1 MKRFTPIAKR
11 ERGSNRTTNLDGR
24 ATRLRRKVTP
34 RVPRWLRLILEI
46 PLEMKLLGANLII
59 VGVTGLLLFGP
70 IQLQPRRLIDSYI
83 VVAAVLLGVT
93 VNFVLVRLALGPIES
108 LERVAW
114 WVSEGRLGE
123 RVPAS
128 IVADHELTRLS
139 TTINEMLDSLAA
151 GRERMERLGAEVVYA
166 EERGR
171 SQVAQELYDSVGQK
185 LADASFQ
192 IAAASNERESHAR
205 ASRLANAR
213 EMLRTAIGEI
223 RNVSGPAHLPVA
235 TDLGFTNALEAH
247 GEATSERS
255 PSDVRSTFNIPRARV
270 SDGRGVVVLQDI

>member
-1 MKRFTPIAKR
+1 VA
-11 ERGSNRTTNLDGR
+11 
-24 ATRLRRKVTP
+24 
-34 RVPRWLRLILEI
+34 
-46 PLEMKLLGANLII
+46 
-59 VGVTGLLLFGP
+59 GLLLFGP
-70 IQLQPRRLIDSYI
+70 IQLQPRRLIDAYI
-83 VVAAVLLGVT
+83 VVAAVLLGLT
-93 VNFVLVRLALGPIES
+93 VNFVLVRLALGPLQS

-114 WVSEGRLGE
+114 WISEGRLGE

-128 IVADHELTRLS
+128 LVADHELTLLS

-151 GRERMERLGAEVVYA
+151 GRERMERLDAEIVYA

-171 SQVAQELYDSVGQK
+171 SQVAQELHDSVGQK

-192 IAAASNERESHAR
+192 IAAASNEKEGHAR

-213 EMLRTAIGEI
+213 EMLRTAIEEI

-235 TDLGFTNALEAH
+235 TDLGLPNALEAH

-255 PSDVRSTFNIPRARV
+255 PTDMRSTFNIPRARI
-270 SDGRGVVVLQDI
+270 SDRRRGVVLQHIRGVASAR